1 MLSSRLAGS
10 IMRNEGTATVRVRL
24 PESGVYHLRLLARS
38 ARSSRASASSAA
50 PAAAS
55 PDAAGAAVTGPVGVG
70 VAMAPEL
77 RYEAVCRLQLVA
89 RSFAPDASLPAFPPA
104 AAPVFGP
111 LGGQRDLLLPFHR
124 DPVIYCRNGTLDYMY
139 MYMYRHSVRTHT
151 HTQSMYCKVQYNAVQ
166 CSNSTRTVYS
176 EYSTVRV
183 QYNAVQ
189 YSTQIYK
196 VLKFGN

>member
-55 PDAAGAAVTGPVGVG
+55 PDAAGAAATGPVGVG
-70 VAMAPEL
+70 VAVAPEL

-151 HTQSMYCKVQYNAVQ
+151 HRVCTVKFSTMQCSAVIVLVQYTLSTVQ
-166 CSNSTRTVYS
+166 YVYS
-176 EYSTVRV
+176 TMQYSTVHR
-183 QYNAVQ
+183 Y
-189 YSTQIYK
+189 I
-196 VLKFGN
+196 KF